1 MFVGHYGVSFATKK
15 VDGSIPLWVLFLAVQ
30 WLDVIWAPL
39 VLFGIERVRI
49 VPGFTATNPL
59 DLYYMPYTHS
69 LVAAV
74 LWSTAMAGAYRVLAR
89 ASAKA
94 SLLVGV
100 AVFSHWVLDLVVHV
114 QDLPLYDNAA
124 KVGLGLWNQPVLA
137 FGLEAVLLLG
147 SAALYLQRQPD
158 RRRRIVA
165 FSLVMLGVQAYI
177 FFGPPPVSSAAI
189 AATALGAYALFA
201 FLIWLLA
208 DRRMA
213 PQTA

>member
-39 VLFGIERVRI
+39 VLLGIERVRI
-49 VPGFTATNPL
+49 VPAFTATNPL

-74 LWSTAMAGAYRVLAR
+74 LWSTAMAGSYRVLAR

-100 AVFSHWVLDLVVHV
+100 AVFSHWMLDLVVHV

-137 FGLEAVLLLG
+137 FCLEAVLLLG
-147 SAALYLQRQPD
+147 FAALYLQQQPG

-165 FSLVMLGVQAYI
+165 FSLVMLAVQAYI

-201 FLIWLLA
+201 VLIWLLA
-208 DRRMA
+208 DRRMS
-213 PQTA
+213 PQAA